1 MDHNYRN
8 LSKPCIQEIAN
19 KENGFYL
26 INGRNSAEHLTCT
39 NTNNSTNYND
49 LSNTDDDSAPEDSI
63 NTYYDCDTMMSNFN
77 NLPDG
82 NNGTEHPMQEN
93 SIDEVRN
100 ISTRY
105 NRSISVD
112 RSSSSCSKYYTLPGR
127 LKDYNTMSKAYSNP
141 ANSNN
146 LLDDIPRENC
156 STNGNKGFNHIDN
169 NSSVKDQ
176 NQENRVNNIMDGNCF
191 NPIDGSNSLN
201 DHLQEIETDTE
212 NNNVFNP
219 TDSSNSLIDDVQE
232 PADDNTV
239 NNNCISPTNSGYY
252 LNRNCNENINNTSII
267 CSNSLNNPRLWN
279 SRHIEF
285 INLLM
290 KELYDKIL
298 KYSKASRKEKSNEI
312 DNKKLSTYGRI
323 VQFLPGMDADTI
335 AKKYGEEHLAKEGVK
350 KSFRYYSRRKA
361 SKFIS
366 ATPLIPNHQR
376 EDGLAVF
383 FAIIAVDICR
393 CWQQQISIISDK
405 NAYCSMTAF
414 VQDIV
419 QCITRYLHKHS
430 GRFGIISR
438 LRDAIRHVKTSNR
451 EIQATLKANLDHDI
465 DCCEALKA
473 TLKYFM
479 EGLYCDTPKGKTVQF
494 WVRGQVAAIRLP
506 SQENDITV
514 NTVNLLRRVHVKS
527 NKNGKYYFPS
537 GKNNV
542 FKRIARRR
550 SARIINYKQDKITKQ
565 CGCKLESLI
574 YPNEL
579 LANQS
584 YTSVNKPV
592 IETENNE
599 TLCSVDSFVKL
610 KNIAKDF
617 VFNIMDRNLRKGYR
631 TLSKSLPK
639 NL

>member
-1 MDHNYRN
+1 MCVKSVKELLKTCQMLSLWFIDPTVHTIVIFTSSDITNTSTSIKRRHFRSASREVTSSLPRKMENYALFRGIPSISKNFINRENGIELTYKLLIKFSQEETAQVIVNRIVGSGKSIAVSQAVQQLVNNGNRYTNDSVYWIKIDSEVLENDNEKKSGSDIGKAVDVLIIYAESKCSNIASNNNIHYAANACKSVKNGFLEAEKNLQPINDSGIHCDSMDHNYRN

-176 NQENRVNNIMDGNCF
+176 NLENRVNNIMDSNCF

-219 TDSSNSLIDDVQE
+219 TDSRINHYRMSLIL
-232 PADDNTV
+232 
-239 NNNCISPTNSGYY
+239 G
-252 LNRNCNENINNTSII
+252 
-267 CSNSLNNPRLWN
+267 
-279 SRHIEF
+279 
-285 INLLM
+285 
-290 KELYDKIL
+290 
-298 KYSKASRKEKSNEI
+298 
-312 DNKKLSTYGRI
+312 LS
-323 VQFLPGMDADTI
+323 
-335 AKKYGEEHLAKEGVK
+335 
-350 KSFRYYSRRKA
+350 S
-361 SKFIS
+361 
-366 ATPLIPNHQR
+366 
-376 EDGLAVF
+376 
-383 FAIIAVDICR
+383 
-393 CWQQQISIISDK
+393 
-405 NAYCSMTAF
+405 
-414 VQDIV
+414 
-419 QCITRYLHKHS
+419 RYL
-430 GRFGIISR
+430 
-438 LRDAIRHVKTSNR
+438 
-451 EIQATLKANLDHDI
+451 
-465 DCCEALKA
+465 
-473 TLKYFM
+473 
-479 EGLYCDTPKGKTVQF
+479 P
-494 WVRGQVAAIRLP
+494 
-506 SQENDITV
+506 
-514 NTVNLLRRVHVKS
+514 
-527 NKNGKYYFPS
+527 
-537 GKNNV
+537 
-542 FKRIARRR
+542 
-550 SARIINYKQDKITKQ
+550 
-565 CGCKLESLI
+565 
-574 YPNEL
+574 
-579 LANQS
+579 
-584 YTSVNKPV
+584 
-592 IETENNE
+592 
-599 TLCSVDSFVKL
+599 
-610 KNIAKDF
+610 
-617 VFNIMDRNLRKGYR
+617 
-631 TLSKSLPK
+631 
-639 NL
+639 

>member
-1 MDHNYRN
+1 MD
-8 LSKPCIQEIAN
+8 S
-19 KENGFYL
+19 
-26 INGRNSAEHLTCT
+26 
-39 NTNNSTNYND
+39 
-49 LSNTDDDSAPEDSI
+49 
-63 NTYYDCDTMMSNFN
+63 
-77 NLPDG
+77 
-82 NNGTEHPMQEN
+82 
-93 SIDEVRN
+93 
-100 ISTRY
+100 
-105 NRSISVD
+105 
-112 RSSSSCSKYYTLPGR
+112 
-127 LKDYNTMSKAYSNP
+127 
-141 ANSNN
+141 
-146 LLDDIPRENC
+146 
-156 STNGNKGFNHIDN
+156 
-169 NSSVKDQ
+169 
-176 NQENRVNNIMDGNCF
+176 NCF

-232 PADDNTV
+232 PADDNTA

-323 VQFLPGMDADTI
+323 VQFLPSMDADTI

-361 SKFIS
+361 SKFIG

-419 QCITRYLHKHS
+419 QY
-430 GRFGIISR
+430 
-438 LRDAIRHVKTSNR
+438 
-451 EIQATLKANLDHDI
+451 
-465 DCCEALKA
+465 CCEALKA

-565 CGCKLESLI
+565 CGYKLESLI

-592 IETENNE
+592 IEAENNE